1 MAVAPS
7 APAEKALLR
16 NQVLAARAA
25 LAVADAQA
33 ASRMAAL
40 HFLRAV
46 ELCPARA
53 VALFWPLQDEI
64 DTKPLLRALH
74 ELGVPTALPRIT
86 GRSEPLRFHCWYSGE
101 PLVAGPFRVQE
112 PPAGAP
118 EILPAVI
125 LTPLLAFDARG
136 YRLGWGGGFYDR
148 TIAMLREAGHRP
160 LCIGYAFACQEV
172 DRVPTEPFD
181 EPLDMVVTETGCR
194 HIR

>member
-1 MAVAPS
+1 M
-7 APAEKALLR
+7 R

-33 ASRMAAL
+33 ASRMAGL
-40 HFLRAV
+40 HFLRRI
-46 ELCPARA
+46 ELSQMRA

-64 DTKPLLRALH
+64 DTRPLLRALH

-86 GRSEPLRFHCWYSGE
+86 GRSEPLRFHRWHPGE
-101 PLVAGPFRVQE
+101 PLVAGPFRVEE
-112 PPAGAP
+112 PAADTP
-118 EILPAVI
+118 EIVPAVI

-148 TIAMLREAGHRP
+148 TIAALRQAGHRP
-160 LCIGYAFACQEV
+160 LCVGYAFARQEV
-172 DRVPTEPFD
+172 GQVPTEPFD

-194 HIR
+194 HIG